1 VSEVAPRVRRERSD
15 GPILPGPITRRG
27 CSTLDDPQVEHVPV
41 TRLPKVRQRRLME
54 NRTVA
59 SAPKMTGLTLTG
71 MSRLVSRYRRC
82 HEFLPHRRNLSAS
95 ITGTLA
101 AARELSAIPTRNL
114 PNILSA
120 IQVQNPRLVPP
131 YTILGSGKPCNFLAA
146 KRTSLRSDRTMPP
159 QLGNQKLPGGT
170 HSTLPG
176 AIGVG
181 SKTGA
186 AIHEPV
192 VPGESI

>member
-1 VSEVAPRVRRERSD
+1 MLVVAPRVRRERSD
-15 GPILPGPITRRG
+15 GSSEASPIARRG
-27 CSTLDDPQVEHVPV
+27 CSAIEDPQLEHVPV
-41 TRLPKVRQRRLME
+41 IRLPKVRQWRLME
-54 NRTVA
+54 IRTGA

-71 MSRLVSRYRRC
+71 MRRLVFRYRRC
-82 HEFLPHRRNLSAS
+82 HIFSQYRWSEFAN
-95 ITGTLA
+95 ITGALA

-120 IQVQNPRLVPP
+120 IQVLNPRLVPP
-131 YTILGSGKPCNFLAA
+131 YTILGSGSPCNFPPA
-146 KRTSLRSDRTMPP
+146 KSSSLRSDRTMPP
-159 QLGNQKLPGGT
+159 QVGNQQVSGGT

-176 AIGVG
+176 TTGVG

-192 VPGESI
+192 FPGESD